1 MNLNSKVKINYFQ
14 NILTIRIVFKIF
26 YNKDHFMIKN

>member
-14 NILTIRIVFKIF
+14 NILTKCEITKI
-26 YNKDHFMIKN
+26 KRIKNYL